1 MFQRLGGREDSR
13 AIESRACDFERLVR
27 ASDTLGLGG
36 FCRVV
41 EDLTVFFC
49 LLFFTG
55 KLCCTTS
62 VFARRPMG
70 APAGRHNQ
78 RLKQAE
84 TEMVSPGPRKMDIDL
99 EP

>member
-1 MFQRLGGREDSR
+1 MRSSR
-13 AIESRACDFERLVR
+13 GPAIFEPLVR
-27 ASDTLGLGG
+27 EADTLGSGG
-36 FCRVV
+36 RLQSRGRFDWSPV
-41 EDLTVFFC
+41 LFYLPFFP
-49 LLFFTG
+49 G

-70 APAGRHNQ
+70 APAGRHNR

-84 TEMVSPGPRKMDIDL
+84 TEMVSPRPRKMDIDL